1 MKKNKSYLTVVGSIA
16 YDDVITLAGAKDNLF
31 GGSSI
36 YFSIAASNF
45 SNVSIV
51 GTVGNDFKES
61 DFKILS
67 NRNIDIS
74 NIKRI
79 KSGNT
84 FRWKGD
90 YKENSEDPNTIFT
103 SLGVFKDFSPILN
116 DLQLKSSHA
125 FLANISPDIQ
135 LELAKILKNKNAL
148 IGLDTMNHWILE
160 KKNTLI
166 EVIKKINIFF
176 INKTEACLI
185 SNNSDIDNAAK
196 YLLEYGPDLC
206 IIKDGKNGSY
216 MYSNNEEKFFCPTYN
231 IERVVDP
238 TGAGDSFA
246 GGFFGYL
253 SNISKPEREDFQE
266 AMIYGSS
273 IASFTIEG
281 FGTENLLKVNDE
293 NIKNRF
299 EKIKSKVNLEK
310 K

>member
-1 MKKNKSYLTVVGSIA
+1 MIKNKSYLTVVGSIA
-16 YDDVITLAGAKDNLF
+16 YDDVITLEGARENLF

-51 GTVGNDFKES
+51 GTVGKDFKQS
-61 DFKILS
+61 DFQILS
-67 NRNIDIS
+67 NRDVDIS

-79 KSGNT
+79 SSGNT

-90 YKENSEDPNTIFT
+90 YKENPEDPKTIFT
-103 SLGVFKDFSPILN
+103 SLGVFEDFSPTLN
-116 DLQLKSSHA
+116 ELQLKSSHV

-135 LELAKILKNKNAL
+135 LELAQNLKNKNTF

-160 KKNTLI
+160 KKSTLI
-166 EVIKKINIFF
+166 EVIKKINVVF

-185 SNNSDIDNAAK
+185 SENSEIDNAAK

-216 MYSNNEEKFFCPTYN
+216 MYGNNEEKFFCPTYN

-253 SNISKPEREDFQE
+253 SNISNPEKKDFQ
-266 AMIYGSS
+266 
-273 IASFTIEG
+273 
-281 FGTENLLKVNDE
+281 
-293 NIKNRF
+293 
-299 EKIKSKVNLEK
+299 
-310 K
+310 